1 MASHLPRDVTQDER
15 VRGRCLRWSLTRRK
29 DFFGRVLV
37 QVHSLPRTPVLDAPV
52 RRCPLTRACHDTQV
66 SSRAR
71 FVPSSQLASALGER
85 DALLLEALRQ
95 QPRCASDDEA
105 SDEAAGPVPL
115 WSHSFGAQAAAPLEV
130 EFQVRAQRACTK
142 MAARHASEERTLL
155 EQLAAAAAALELGAR
170 QPSAVDGAP
179 GVDVSA
185 LATDEANAA
194 VVRWVQDQLLA
205 LHMRHAEE
213 QDALARQC
221 EEEAWAIREAV
232 APRPAQMQRTANAAA
247 APPGVM
253 ASTQTVD
260 GRVSTSAA
268 GSAPPALSHLGR
280 PSLAPPSL
288 QQLPADTKFFPAAAV
303 AALHSHA
310 AAAAGGGAMSS
321 YRDSHGHA
329 PLPGSGYMS
338 RPISPP
344 HERLRMAEA
353 MPPPMGPPPAQWQPV
368 FVGGPVGALPPNP
381 YYVPPPPPPDGVLLP
396 MAYLPAAPLYAAPP
410 VVVASH
416 LQQEQAHAP
425 MPADGG
431 DGPAS
436 VSADAAR
443 AAAETLHAA
452 ALHMLG
458 ARKDAQPGRSSA
470 SHEPESQPESPLPS
484 APRRPRRSKYDYLD
498 SGAQSPGGGGGG
510 DDDGLSDV
518 DLISPERRPSGADG
532 APPHAATLTGLPRL
546 RPLPPSHVAPGPPRR
561 GSSVEIEHG
570 APSSWP
576 ADQMA
581 LPLLHPTGAYAM
593 QLAAVDAPRAADAEP
608 SGGEKGGDGKLDVRH
623 VGRPAPRI
631 SVMGVGSTAARVS
644 VPSLETDALP
654 LSSMPS
660 KRVSWVQAPGAAGE
674 PVWATQVDATVA
686 PRVSAADVDASV
698 AARVSIGD
706 VASLVTGTDGSE
718 RPPSPPRP
726 APRQSR
732 APVPPPTQ
740 QEQRASAQALAS
752 RAAAAARQAGIAP
765 LLSSMITAAAR
776 HSVTVMTPAT
786 AAALGTA
793 PADAPA
799 GGAVRKA
806 PPGEVVPPPPKV
818 HSQTFTRGDEDG
830 DTSGDESTLSY
841 TEAMPLERRQRR
853 RMSATQGGHAAVV
866 VSAQAKVLPPAP
878 PALDPELGR
887 IQALLLFRTPWS
899 ALFQTPLSA
908 PQLLP
913 EAPPGDAPPLACVGR
928 AIQLWSVPTPLRAA
942 ASTDVEA
949 QCRALCGLVRPGE
962 RLSKSLGLWSDG
974 TQSHIRLHAFHR
986 AGLACVV
993 ATHGMCPLRVAF
1005 GAIESTLE
1013 RFSSIFA
1020 DTVWR
1025 HVTDDAS
1032 LGDAIA
1038 TEVLAASA
1046 PAETATQARM
1056 SASGIPFPGG
1066 DPLSGAQHQWEAQQA
1081 RPTWALPPVTVP
1093 LPPTGKPPASAED
1106 IGELLACARHGH
1118 YKEAKALLKSE
1129 ALASPDGTYGVDVRD
1144 EYGNTALMVACQNGQ
1159 NKIAKMC
1166 VRYGA
1171 DVNAQNRRGNTP
1183 LHFATGYGFSAL
1195 ADWLVRCG
1203 ARLDLQNSA
1212 GRPAGTGIGQEGD
1225 F

>member
-1 MASHLPRDVTQDER
+1 MASHLLRDVNQDER
-15 VRGRCLRWSLTRRK
+15 VRGRCLRWSGHHREGVFGSGLGSREQLPQTLVLNAPGTR
-29 DFFGRVLV
+29 F
-37 QVHSLPRTPVLDAPV
+37 
-52 RRCPLTRACHDTQV
+52 PLTHACCNTQV

-71 FVPSSQLASALGER
+71 FVPSSQLASALDES
-85 DALLLEALRQ
+85 DALLLEALKQ
-95 QPRCASDDEA
+95 QPRYTSDDDASDDP
-105 SDEAAGPVPL
+105 AGPVPL
-115 WSHSFGAQAAAPLEV
+115 WSHPFGTQAAQPLEV
-130 EFQVRAQRACTK
+130 EFQVRAQRAHAK
-142 MAARHASEERTLL
+142 MAARHASEEHALL
-155 EQLAAAAAALELGAR
+155 EQLAAAAAALELSAR
-170 QPSAVDGAP
+170 QPSAVDGSP
-179 GVDVSA
+179 DVDGTA
-185 LATDEANAA
+185 LDTDEANAA
-194 VVRWVQDQLLA
+194 VVRTVQDQLLA

-213 QDALARQC
+213 QDVLARQC
-221 EEEAWAIREAV
+221 EEEAWAIRDAV
-232 APRPAQMQRTANAAA
+232 RPAPPQRTAAAVA
-247 APPGVM
+247 ALGVM
-253 ASTQTVD
+253 ASTQTVG

-268 GSAPPALSHLGR
+268 VSAPALSHQGR
-280 PSLAPPSL
+280 PSMALPLP

-303 AALHSHA
+303 AALHSHTA
-310 AAAAGGGAMSS
+310 SGGAGAMAS
-321 YRDSHGHA
+321 YRDGLIHA

-344 HERLRMAEA
+344 HERLRILGEA
-353 MPPPMGPPPAQWQPV
+353 MAPHMGPPPAQWQPA
-368 FVGGPVGALPPNP
+368 FVGGHVGDALPPNP

-396 MAYLPAAPLYAAPP
+396 MAYMQAAPLYAAPP
-410 VVVASH
+410 TVAAPH
-416 LQQEQAHAP
+416 VQQQEQAHAP
-425 MPADGG
+425 MPANGG

-458 ARKDAQPGRSSA
+458 AREDAQPRVSRVA
-470 SHEPESQPESPLPS
+470 HETESQPESPLPS
-484 APRRPRRSKYDYLD
+484 APRRARRSKYDYLD
-498 SGAQSPGGGGGG
+498 GGAQSPGGGGG

-532 APPHAATLTGLPRL
+532 VLPHAATVTGLPRL
-546 RPLPPSHVAPGPPRR
+546 RPLPPSQVAPGPPRR

-570 APSSWP
+570 APASWP
-576 ADQMA
+576 VDQMA
-581 LPLLHPTGAYAM
+581 LPLLHPTSASAM
-593 QLAAVDAPRAADAEP
+593 QVAAVDAPWPADADAEP
-608 SGGEKGGDGKLDVRH
+608 SGGEKGDGGELGVRLE
-623 VGRPAPRI
+623 GRPAPRI
-631 SVMGVGSTAARVS
+631 SVVGVGSTAARVS

-654 LSSMPS
+654 LSSMRT
-660 KRVSWVQAPGAAGE
+660 KRVSWVQPPGGGAGE

-686 PRVSAADVDASV
+686 PRVSTLDVDASV

-706 VASLVTGTDGSE
+706 VAFLATGTDGGE

-726 APRQSR
+726 APRLSR
-732 APVPPPTQ
+732 APAPPPTQ
-740 QEQRASAQALAS
+740 QEQQASAQALAA

-765 LLSSMITAAAR
+765 LRSSMTTAAAR

-786 AAALGTA
+786 AAVMGTA
-793 PADAPA
+793 PPDAPA
-799 GGAVRKA
+799 GGAARKA
-806 PPGEVVPPPPKV
+806 PAGEVVHPPPKV

-841 TEAMPLERRQRR
+841 TEAMPLEKRQRR
-853 RMSATQGGHAAVV
+853 RMSATQGGPAAAVV
-866 VSAQAKVLPPAP
+866 PAKAKVLPPAP

-887 IQALLLFRTPWS
+887 ILALMLFRTPWS
-899 ALFQTPLSA
+899 ALFQTPTSA
-908 PQLLP
+908 PLLLP
-913 EAPPGDAPPLACVGR
+913 EAPPADAPPIACVGR

-942 ASTDVEA
+942 ATADVEA

-962 RLSKSLGLWSDG
+962 RLSKSLGPWSDG

-1005 GAIESTLE
+1005 GAIESTME
-1013 RFSSIFA
+1013 RFSSVFA

-1025 HVTDDAS
+1025 HVTEDAS

-1038 TEVLAASA
+1038 NEVLAASA
-1046 PAETATQARM
+1046 PVETATQARM
-1056 SASGIPFPGG
+1056 SVSGMPFPGG
-1066 DPLSGAQHQWEAQQA
+1066 DPHSGAQHQKEAQQA

-1203 ARLDLQNSA
+1203 ARLDLQNAA